1 MPTSSTRTRNRSIV
15 IGLGVVLVLAAAG
28 ALYWFFNRSVPEEAN
43 LASAVESVTGSSTTT
58 TTIDPGV
65 TTTAGATTT
74 TIASSNDPGSALDGT
89 WTVDTSIGEFSFE
102 EASATFAGFR
112 VKEVLSGIGDA
123 EAVGRSPEVSGSMEL
138 AGSTVTAAT
147 FEVNMTAI
155 ITNDSRRDRRV
166 QSAIKASEFPTAT
179 FTLTDPIDFGQIPAD
194 GEMVM
199 AIASG
204 DLTVAGVTNP
214 VQMSLEAQV
223 VDGDKIIVVGST
235 TLEFSDFGVT
245 VPSAPIVVSAEDGG
259 ILEVQLW
266 FTR

>member
-1 MPTSSTRTRNRSIV
+1 MV
-15 IGLGVVLVLAAAG
+15 IGVGVVLVLAAAG
-28 ALYWFFNRSVPEEAN
+28 ALYWFFNRPVPEEAN
-43 LASAVESVTGSSTTT
+43 LASAVESVTGSTT
-58 TTIDPGV
+58 
-65 TTTAGATTT
+65 ATTT
-74 TIASSNDPGSALDGT
+74 TGADPTTTEATATTVASTNDPGPDPGATALDGT

-123 EAVGRSPEVSGSMEL
+123 EAVGRSPEVTGSMEL
-138 AGSTVTAAT
+138 TGSTVTAAT
-147 FEVNMTAI
+147 FEVDMTAI

-166 QSAIKASEFPTAT
+166 QSAIKTSEFPTAT

-194 GEMVM
+194 GDLVT

-214 VQMSLEAQV
+214 IEMSLEAQV

-235 TLEFSDFGVT
+235 VLEFSDFDVT
-245 VPSAPIVVSAEDGG
+245 VPSAPIVVSAENSG